1 MVRIRLKKLGR
12 KHRWF
17 FRIVATDSRM
27 PRDGRAIEEL
37 GTYDPLVKDEE
48 KKVVLKADRVRYWL
62 SVGAQPTEKVQ
73 VLLDK
78 YLPKYAS
85 PTASASPS

>member
-1 MVRIRLKKLGR
+1 MVRIRLKKMGR

-17 FRIVATDSRM
+17 FRIVATDARM

-37 GTYDPLVKDEE
+37 GIYDPLVKDED
-48 KKVVLKADRVRYWL
+48 KKVRLNAERIRYWL
-62 SVGAQPTEKVQ
+62 NVGAQPTEKVK

-78 YLPKYAS
+78 YLPRYEAQ
-85 PTASASPS
+85 TATPSV